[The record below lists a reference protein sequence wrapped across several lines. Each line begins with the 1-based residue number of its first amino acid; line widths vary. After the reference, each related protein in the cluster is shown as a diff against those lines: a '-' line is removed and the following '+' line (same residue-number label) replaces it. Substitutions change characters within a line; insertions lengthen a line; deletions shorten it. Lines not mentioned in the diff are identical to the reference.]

1 MIRLAAVAL
10 ALFGFAAG
18 EARAADFGVI
28 VVPGLGIPDLARLK
42 EQGAIGLLVP
52 SAGPETSAELARA
65 GLLRGKVAHSLRSGL
80 PAGSLLIRTRTGP
93 LGSADGPAIY
103 VGLPAG
109 PRQPNDRRYPVVVVG
124 RGYQGILTSESTR
137 IPGLVS
143 IADVAPTAV
152 GGDEALGHA
161 TRANAAADLLSLD
174 ERIGRNNDTRRAASL
189 LVCIMIMVIAVV
201 FPPAAVTGVAA
212 ALLANLALGIGGV
225 SEPWPV
231 MICLGLSTALG
242 GALLAFA
249 WTDPLRLGLGL
260 AAVLIGYLLALGLDS
275 SAVALSPLGPTQNA
289 RFYGLSNLLETLL
302 LVPAL
307 GAAALLAA
315 VAGWAAFGAVAALS
329 LVTVAGNRFGA
340 DGGGAVVL
348 AVGFAVLGV
357 LLAGAGKRALAIALG
372 AALALVLGLLALD
385 VATGVSSHV
394 TRALEDGPG
403 GLAGDLRDRV
413 VLSWERATDTLSAT
427 LAIALLTLALAVLVA
442 RTLLRR
448 GLEPGTAVPLAVAA
462 AVATSF
468 VVNDSPLDVIL
479 AGLAAYLAADRG
491 MLPARWPGPF
501 RLRWSRSP
509 VRSPS

>member
-10 ALFGFAAG
+10 ALFAFAAG
-18 EARAADFGVI
+18 EARAAGFEVI
-28 VVPGLGIPDLARLK
+28 VVPGLGLPDLARL
-42 EQGAIGLLVP
+42 EEHGAIGLLVP

-65 GLLRGKVAHSLRSGL
+65 GLLRGQVAHSLRGSL
-80 PAGSLLIRTRTGP
+80 PAGTLLIRTRTGP

-109 PRQPNDRRYPVVVVG
+109 PRQPNDRRYPVVVIG
-124 RGYQGILTSESTR
+124 RGYRGILTSESTR

-143 IADVAPTAV
+143 IADIAPTAV

-161 TRANAAADLLSLD
+161 TRANAAVDLLSLD

-189 LVCIMIMVIAVV
+189 LVCIMIMVIAVL

-231 MICLGLSTALG
+231 MICLGLSAALG

-260 AAVLIGYLLALGLDS
+260 AAILTGYLLALGLDS
-275 SAVALSPLGPTQNA
+275 PAVALSPLGPTQNA

-307 GAAALLAA
+307 GGAALLAA
-315 VAGWAAFGAVAALS
+315 VGGWAAFGAVAALS

-394 TRALEDGPG
+394 TRALEGGPG
-403 GLAGDLRDRV
+403 GLVGDLRDRV
-413 VLSWERATDTLSAT
+413 VLSWERTTDTLSAT
-427 LAIALLTLALAVLVA
+427 LAIALLTLALAALVA

-491 MLPARWPGPF
+491 MLPARWPGPS